1 MGQQLNLEQAQFA
14 QESIQDTINTVNSMQ
29 QAYDIQKRQMKQI
42 NVGKVEAMMDNFADL
57 QMDQEEINEVM
68 SRNYALEGMDETE
81 LEDELNELDNEIFE
95 DNLTGNSMS
104 VPSYI
109 PQQSY
114 TREEAKL
121 NDPEELPSVPN

>member
-95 DNLTGNSMS
+95 DNLMGNSMS

-109 PQQSY
+109 PQQSF

>member
-29 QAYDIQKRQMKQI
+29 QAYDTQKRMMKQI

-95 DNLTGNSMS
+95 DNLMGNSMS

-114 TREEAKL
+114 AREEAKL

>member
-1 MGQQLNLEQAQFA
+1 
-14 QESIQDTINTVNSMQ
+14 
-29 QAYDIQKRQMKQI
+29 
-42 NVGKVEAMMDNFADL
+42 MDNFADL

-95 DNLTGNSMS
+95 DNLMGNSMS

-109 PQQSY
+109 PQ
-114 TREEAKL
+114 
-121 NDPEELPSVPN
+121 